1 VKVAAIGP
9 GTAETLAGANI
20 RADLVPS
27 RFVAES
33 LLDEF
38 PAPSPT
44 GTNRV
49 LLARAA
55 VARDVLPEGLR
66 ARGWQVDVVEAYQ
79 TRAAIPDAA
88 TVEAARRADIITF
101 TSSSTVDRYLEVVG
115 LDAMPPI
122 VACIGPVTA
131 ATARAR
137 NMTVS
142 IEASVHSIDGL
153 LDALIA
159 HVGARR

>member
-1 VKVAAIGP
+1 
-9 GTAETLAGANI
+9 
-20 RADLVPS
+20 
-27 RFVAES
+27 
-33 LLDEF
+33 
-38 PAPSPT
+38 
-44 GTNRV
+44 
-49 LLARAA
+49 
-55 VARDVLPEGLR
+55 
-66 ARGWQVDVVEAYQ
+66 
-79 TRAAIPDAA
+79 
-88 TVEAARRADIITF
+88 
-101 TSSSTVDRYLEVVG
+101 
-115 LDAMPPI
+115 MPPI